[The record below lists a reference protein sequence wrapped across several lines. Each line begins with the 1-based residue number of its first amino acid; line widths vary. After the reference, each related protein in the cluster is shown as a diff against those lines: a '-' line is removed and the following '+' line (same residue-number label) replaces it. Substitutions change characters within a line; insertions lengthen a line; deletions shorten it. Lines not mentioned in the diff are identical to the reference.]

1 LICLGFL
8 FSLFPRPGG
17 VGQKGDWLSRMKP
30 VTVIIQVAAVVVVVL
45 LSYYYVGRPLYIES
59 LIKAQDA
66 ASQASR
72 GRSNFFSSLFFLSSS
87 LFFDCHLW
95 WQIQSLEEILNLF

>member
-1 LICLGFL
+1 
-8 FSLFPRPGG
+8 
-17 VGQKGDWLSRMKP
+17 MKP

-45 LSYYYVGRPLYIES
+45 LSYYYVGRPLYFES

-72 GRSNFFSSLFFLSSS
+72 GRSNFFSSLFS
-87 LFFDCHLW
+87 FFPL
-95 WQIQSLEEILNLF
+95 L